1 MWVDGVVRIIQH
13 FLLNGHLGK
22 VIDKLPKITPRGP
35 TWSFNESSLSR
46 FMLGRSSWDSTSTSM
61 DSLSPSSFTPFCQS
75 SPDVILDV
83 QKRGFRAALDHARV
97 FRLSVSTFSLLD
109 RFLYLILTFTR
120 LSTRHRTLLDTLWA
134 LKCCLKRKFE
144 INLPGLLKLA
154 SFNNLLNQG
163 KRKINNLGVK
173 IKRCHGNVRLCC
185 PDLLLLV

>member
-1 MWVDGVVRIIQH
+1 MGFDVDKHGFVVAFFLYPVLPILAGRH
-13 FLLNGHLGK
+13 F
-22 VIDKLPKITPRGP
+22 
-35 TWSFNESSLSR
+35 
-46 FMLGRSSWDSTSTSM
+46 GRSETWFSCGAR
-61 DSLSPSSFTPFCQS
+61 P
-75 SPDVILDV
+75 
-83 QKRGFRAALDHARV
+83 RAS